1 MSSNDTEYVTTY
13 RPSLLEPV
21 CRKEQRAALGITDP
35 LPFHGTDL
43 WNAYEFTWLNGKGR
57 PEVAQLSLEVPS
69 RSVNMIESKSLKL
82 YLGSY
87 ANTRFSDRAEVA
99 CRLETDLTLVA
110 QAPVSVALHTPEQVE
125 QTGIGSMDGQTL
137 DALDIGVE
145 EFSWDPEHLSVESQ
159 NLVKESLYTHLFKSR
174 CPLTGQPDHASILI
188 HYSGKRISHEGL
200 LRYLISYRDHA
211 DFAEQVA
218 ERIYM
223 DIANRCQPDGL
234 NVHAHFSRRGG
245 IDIIPFRSREETP
258 SSVVRSWRQ

>member
-21 CRKEQRAALGITDP
+21 WRKEQRAALGITDP
-35 LPFHGTDL
+35 LTFHGTDL

-57 PEVAQLSLEVPS
+57 PEVAQLSLGVPS

-99 CRLETDLTLVA
+99 SRLETDLTLVA
-110 QAPVSVALHTPEQVE
+110 QAPVSVALHTPDQVE

-145 EFSWDPEHLSVESQ
+145 EFSWDPEHLSVEYK
-159 NLVKESLYTHLFKSR
+159 NLVKE
-174 CPLTGQPDHASILI
+174 
-188 HYSGKRISHEGL
+188 
-200 LRYLISYRDHA
+200 
-211 DFAEQVA
+211 
-218 ERIYM
+218 
-223 DIANRCQPDGL
+223 
-234 NVHAHFSRRGG
+234 
-245 IDIIPFRSREETP
+245 
-258 SSVVRSWRQ
+258 